1 MLNVTKNSPQSA
13 IRRSLGDWGERLAAR
28 HLVALGYQIVTQGW
42 RCRLGELDII
52 AVYEATLVIVEVRT
66 RRGTA
71 RGSAEESITPTKAH
85 RLARLALAYL
95 DAREQAGDPWNGP
108 YRIDVIAI
116 TLDARGAVQTL
127 NHLESAVG
135 E

>member
-1 MLNVTKNSPQSA
+1 MTKNRAQA
-13 IRRSLGDWGERLAAR
+13 DTRRSLGAWGEQLAGR
-28 HLVALGYQIVTQGW
+28 HLRALGYQLVTRGW
-42 RCRLGELDII
+42 RCRLGELDIV
-52 AVYEATLVIVEVRT
+52 AVDAATLVMVEVRT

-71 RGSAEESITPTKAH
+71 RGSAEESITPTKAR

-95 DAREQAGDPWNGP
+95 DAREQAGDAWLGP

-116 TLDARGAVQTL
+116 TLDTRGTVQTL